1 LDSKISNLVS
11 ILGIRAVEFKVV
23 DLNPNSIDPSLQH
36 FGRLG
41 REIDIG
47 IPNETGCLSICSIC
61 SKLHINLAD
70 LASLC
75 SESVLQ
81 QTRDLIDLEQ
91 KQKPIKP
98 TEK

>member
-1 LDSKISNLVS
+1 MGDMNH
-11 ILGIRAVEFKVV
+11 
-23 DLNPNSIDPSLQH
+23 PNSIDPSLQH

-47 IPNETGCLSICSIC
+47 IPNETGCLSIC

-98 TEK
+98 REK